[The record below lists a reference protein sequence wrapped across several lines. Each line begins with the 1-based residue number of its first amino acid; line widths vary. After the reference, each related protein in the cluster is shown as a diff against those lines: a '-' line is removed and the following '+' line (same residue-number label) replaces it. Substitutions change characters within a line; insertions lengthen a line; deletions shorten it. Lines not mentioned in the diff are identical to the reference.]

1 MWFRALRATE
11 SGTRL
16 GTRSARRVRFPKG
29 REPPQGAATKPFGAS
44 IFDNWMKR
52 RIALHETGRAILN
65 LTPKVGKWP
74 SLPLH
79 GQRTVAGAVGGL
91 FAGCTV
97 GGIGPNFFGA

>member
-1 MWFRALRATE
+1 MPHWETRMFDLAA
-11 SGTRL
+11 RL

-52 RIALHETGRAILN
+52 RIALHDTGRAIFN
-65 LTPKVGKWP
+65 PTPKVGKWP

-79 GQRTVAGAVGGL
+79 GQRTYVAEPGG
-91 FAGCTV
+91 
-97 GGIGPNFFGA
+97 